1 MNWINVSVSIGLA
14 IFATAFALANTTPV
28 EISFMGLSTDQ
39 GPLYLPLYIAFVLG
53 FFGGA
58 LALSFSRR
66 KHKREI
72 EQLRKENSLLTQE
85 VENLRNIPLQDDL

>member
-1 MNWINVSVSIGLA
+1 
-14 IFATAFALANTTPV
+14 
-28 EISFMGLSTDQ
+28 MGLSTDQ